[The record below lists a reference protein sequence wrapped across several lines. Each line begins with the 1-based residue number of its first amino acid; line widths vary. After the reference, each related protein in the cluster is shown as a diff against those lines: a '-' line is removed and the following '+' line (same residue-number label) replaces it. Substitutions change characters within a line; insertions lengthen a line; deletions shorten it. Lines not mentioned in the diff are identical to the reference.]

1 MLQHFSITQNKFCM
15 RVPLE
20 LPINLRLKIFGY
32 TKTLEDIKII
42 SKLGWGTQSPFK
54 NETFINN
61 GEKLSKS
68 RRRFSWIHQFYF
80 IFHHSVFQLFCP
92 TLSTKQTF
100 VCNSLSL
107 IHTLVFWD
115 FSWLQHLS
123 QTFDANTKQTRSER
137 VVN

>member
-20 LPINLRLKIFGY
+20 LPINLRLKIFGC

-68 RRRFSWIHQFYF
+68 RRRFSRILQFYF
-80 IFHHSVFQLFCP
+80 IFHYLLCFNYFVQRYLQNKLLFVMPSVSY
-92 TLSTKQTF
+92 TLQYFEIFHDFNIFLKLLMQIQSK
-100 VCNSLSL
+100 
-107 IHTLVFWD
+107 LVAKE
-115 FSWLQHLS
+115 L
-123 QTFDANTKQTRSER
+123 
-137 VVN
+137 

>member
-68 RRRFSWIHQFYF
+68 RRRFSWILQFYF
-80 IFHHSVFQLFCP
+80 IFHYLLCFNYFVQRYLQNKLLFVISSVWY
-92 TLSTKQTF
+92 TLQYFGTSHDFNIFLKLLMQIQ
-100 VCNSLSL
+100 SK
-107 IHTLVFWD
+107 LVAKE
-115 FSWLQHLS
+115 L
-123 QTFDANTKQTRSER
+123 
-137 VVN
+137 

>member
-32 TKTLEDIKII
+32 NKTLEDIKII

-68 RRRFSWIHQFYF
+68 RRRFSWILQFYF
-80 IFHHSVFQLFCP
+80 IFHYLLCFNYFVQGYLQNKLLFVIPSVWY
-92 TLSTKQTF
+92 TLQYFEISHDLNIFLKLLMQIQ
-100 VCNSLSL
+100 SK
-107 IHTLVFWD
+107 LVAKE
-115 FSWLQHLS
+115 L
-123 QTFDANTKQTRSER
+123 
-137 VVN
+137 

>member
-20 LPINLRLKIFGY
+20 LSINLRLKIFGY

-61 GEKLSKS
+61 DEKLSKS
-68 RRRFSWIHQFYF
+68 RRRFSWILQFYF
-80 IFHHSVFQLFCP
+80 IFHYLLCFNYFVQRYLQNKLLFVIPSVWY
-92 TLSTKQTF
+92 TLQYFEIS
-100 VCNSLSL
+100 
-107 IHTLVFWD
+107 HD
-115 FSWLQHLS
+115 FNIFLKLLMKLK
-123 QTFDANTKQTRSER
+123 AN
-137 VVN
+137 